1 MEEISTTPG
10 KTHEEAA
17 KRPFLLT
24 VLCLF
29 SFVFFGL
36 ISVLFFF
43 ALLYSGSIADMVLRY
58 APENPLSR
66 IIILFYILGGF
77 LLHGL
82 SLASIIFIWKMRRLG
97 YILFAISS
105 LMIAGYQIFA
115 TQISPLTTAFYIGFI
130 LVFGFFLKKLK

>member
-10 KTHEEAA
+10 NNQEEEA

-36 ISVLFFF
+36 ISFLFLF

-58 APENPLSR
+58 APENPPAG
-66 IIILFYILGGF
+66 ITVLFYILGGF
-77 LLHGL
+77 LLHTL
-82 SLASIIFIWKMRRLG
+82 SLAGNILIWKMRRLG
-97 YILFAISS
+97 YILFGISS
-105 LMIAGYQIFA
+105 LIIAAYQLFA
-115 TQISPLTTAFYIGFI
+115 TQISPLTTAFYIGLI
-130 LVFGFFLKKLK
+130 LAFGLFMKKLK